1 MPSPVLFFGYLAVMA
16 AALACFLQAFRQRL
30 DTPVHKRWGIVG
42 TCLSLGGIL
51 VVILGAEMLGWRVEQ
66 RYPLVVIIHR
76 KIALVST
83 ALLILTALTGA
94 LRLRLHHKLY
104 VVFLPTY
111 IATLLTAM
119 VGYRP

>member
-1 MPSPVLFFGYLAVMA
+1 
-16 AALACFLQAFRQRL
+16 
-30 DTPVHKRWGIVG
+30 
-42 TCLSLGGIL
+42 
-51 VVILGAEMLGWRVEQ
+51 MLGWRVEQ
-66 RYPLVVIIHR
+66 RYPLVVMIHR